1 MSNKFREYKGLN
13 LSVINKEM
21 LEEWS
26 KNNTFEQSIKSREG
40 HPEFIFYEG
49 PPSANGMPGIHHVIS
64 RALKDTFCRYK
75 TLKGYKVERKAGWDT
90 HGLPVELAVEKKL
103 DIKKDDIGT
112 KISVEKYN
120 KTCREEVMKY
130 TDKWEEITERMG
142 YWVDMEKPYIT
153 YENSYIE
160 TVWWILKQLYNKGL
174 LYKGYTIQPYSPG
187 AGTGLSS
194 HELNMPGSYK
204 DVKDITGI
212 AQFKAVRNE
221 KSEFLFKDTD
231 NDVYFIAWTTTP
243 WTLLSNTA
251 LAVGKNIKYLKVK
264 TFNPYTNIPVTVIIA
279 KDLAGKYFLE
289 KKSELKLEDY
299 KEGDKNIPFKILAEY
314 KGSELEGLRYEQLLP
329 YQQPD
334 DGDAFRVLIGD
345 FVTTE
350 DGTGIVHI
358 APSFGA
364 DDYRIAKQNGI
375 GSLTLVDKNGFF
387 VDGVGEFSNLPV
399 KNSFGT
405 EKTDSEPSIDLDI
418 IVKLKKENKLFK
430 TEKHEHSYPH
440 CWRTHKPVLYYP
452 LDSWFIKSTAVKDR
466 MIELNKTINWQPA
479 STGEGRFGKW
489 LENLIDWNLSRSRFW
504 GTPLPIWRTEDA
516 SEEICIGS
524 IEELKNEIEKSIK
537 AGFMKKSPYS
547 DFTPGDFSKENYNK
561 IDLHRPNV
569 DEIILVSKTGEKMF
583 REKDLIDVWFDS
595 GSMPY
600 AQLHYPFENKE
611 LLEKKFP
618 ADFIAEGVDQTRG
631 WFFTLHAIGTML
643 MDSVAFKNIISTGL
657 VLDKNGD
664 KMSKSKPETLIDPFE
679 TIEKHGSDPLRWYMI
694 TNARPWDNLK
704 FDIAG
709 VDEVKRKFFGTLYN
723 TYSFFAL
730 YANLDNFN
738 FEQKEIPIQDRPEID
753 KWIIS
758 LLNSLITNVDEAF
771 NNLEPTK
778 AGRLIQNFVSDNLS
792 NWYVRLNRKRFW
804 GQNYD
809 ADKISAYQTLYTC
822 LNTISILM
830 SPIAPFYS
838 DRLFKDLNQ
847 VTSKYKENSVHL
859 ALFPKADKNLIN
871 RNLENRMNKAQQ
883 ISSMALSLR
892 RRSKLKVR
900 QPLQKIML
908 PVLDESFI
916 EQINAVKEI
925 ITSEINVK
933 EIEFLNDATGLF
945 LKKVKPNFAVL
956 GKKYGKLV
964 KLISSELA
972 LLEQKNIFDF
982 EKNNSTI
989 INIDGQEITILIDEV
1004 EIHTDEMPGLLA
1016 TGNGTIT
1023 VALDTTITKSLKKEG
1038 IARELVN
1045 KIQNIRKESGM
1056 EITDNIKIE
1065 ISKNK
1070 ITEEAANQYA
1080 DYIKAQVLAKEI
1092 SFTQSISDNGTTA
1105 KDIEL
1110 DDNLIVTIKIS
1121 KAN

>member
-1 MSNKFREYKGLN
+1 MSKKFREYKGLD
-13 LSVINKEM
+13 LSLINKEM

-26 KNNTFEQSIKSREG
+26 KNNTFQQSIDTRNG
-40 HPEFIFYEG
+40 HPDFVFYEG

-64 RALKDTFCRYK
+64 RTLKDTFCRYK
-75 TLKGYKVERKAGWDT
+75 TLKGFKVERKAGWDT

-103 DIKKDDIGT
+103 GIKKDDIGT
-112 KISVEKYN
+112 KISVDKYN
-120 KTCREEVMKY
+120 QTCRDEVMKY
-130 TDKWEEITERMG
+130 TDKWEEITKKMG
-142 YWVDMEKPYIT
+142 YWVDMKNPYIT

-160 TVWWILKQLYNKGL
+160 SIWWILKQLYNKGL

-194 HELNMPGSYK
+194 HELNMPGSYR

-212 AQFKAVRNE
+212 AQFKAIRNH
-221 KSEFLFKDTD
+221 KSEFLFKDINTD
-231 NDVYFIAWTTTP
+231 LFFLAWTTTP

-251 LAVGKNIKYLKVK
+251 LAVGKNIVYQKIQ
-264 TFNPYTNIPVTVIIA
+264 TFNPYTNIPVTIIMA
-279 KDLAGKYFLE
+279 KDLATTLFPE
-289 KKSELKLEDY
+289 KNAELLLEDY
-299 KEGDKNIPFKILAEY
+299 KEGDKNIPFKVIGEH
-314 KGSELEGLRYEQLLP
+314 KGFELEGVCYEQLLP
-329 YQQPD
+329 YQQPE

-345 FVTTE
+345 FVTTQ

-364 DDYRIAKQNGI
+364 DDYRVAKQNGI

-387 VDGVGEFSNLPV
+387 IDGVGEFSNLPV
-399 KNSFGT
+399 KNVYGT
-405 EKTDSEPSIDLDI
+405 EKLESEPSIDLDI
-418 IVKLKKENKLFK
+418 VVKLKKENKLFK

-440 CWRTHKPVLYYP
+440 CWRTGKPVLYYP
-452 LDSWFIKSTAVKDR
+452 LDSWFIKSTAAKDR
-466 MIELNKTINWQPA
+466 MIELNKTINWQPTA
-479 STGEGRFGKW
+479 TGEGRFGQW

-516 SEEICIGS
+516 AEEICIGS

-537 AGFMKKSPYS
+537 AGFMKDSPYS
-547 DFTPGDFSKENYNK
+547 NFIPGDFSKENYNK
-561 IDLHRPNV
+561 IDLHRPRV

-583 REKDLIDVWFDS
+583 RETDLIDVWFDS
-595 GSMPY
+595 GAMPY

-611 LLEKKFP
+611 IFNQKFP

-664 KMSKSKPETLIDPFE
+664 KMSKSKPETLVDPFE
-679 TIEKHGSDPLRWYMI
+679 TIESYGSDPLRWYMI
-694 TNARPWDNLK
+694 TNAKPWDNLK
-704 FDIAG
+704 FDMAG

-730 YANLDNFN
+730 YANLDNFS
-738 FEQKEIPIQDRPEID
+738 FEQAEIPINKRPEID
-753 KWIIS
+753 RWIIS
-758 LLNSLITNVDEAF
+758 LLNTLIKEVDEALDT
-771 NNLEPTK
+771 LEPTK
-778 AGRLIQNFVSDNLS
+778 AGRLIHDFVSDNLS

-804 GQNYD
+804 GQVYD
-809 ADKISAYQTLYTC
+809 EDKISAYQTLYTC
-822 LNTISILM
+822 LSTVAVLM

-838 DRLFKDLNQ
+838 DRLFTDLNN
-847 VTSKYKENSVHL
+847 VSGKIKTDSVHL
-859 ALFPKADKNLIN
+859 VDFPKVDNSLIDKA
-871 RNLENRMNKAQQ
+871 LEDRMEKAQQ

-892 RRSKLKVR
+892 RKSKIKVR

-916 EQINAVKEI
+916 EQINSVKEI

-933 EIEFLNDATGLF
+933 EIEYLSDSTGLF

-964 KLISSELA
+964 KFITDTLNSI
-972 LLEQKNIFDF
+972 EQKEIFEF
-982 EKNNSTI
+982 EKNNYLYLKVE
-989 INIDGQEITILIDEV
+989 NQEIKLTLEEV
-1004 EIHTDEMPGLLA
+1004 EILTDEMPGLLA

-1023 VALDTTITKSLKKEG
+1023 VALDTTITESLKQEG

-1045 KIQNIRKESGM
+1045 KIQNLRKDSGM
-1056 EITDNIKIE
+1056 EVTDKIKIE
-1065 ISKNK
+1065 INRNK
-1070 ITEEAANQYA
+1070 IAEEVVNYYSE
-1080 DYIKAQVLAKEI
+1080 YIKTQVLAKEI
-1092 SFTQSISDNGTTA
+1092 SFTQSISENGATA
-1105 KDIEL
+1105 KEIEL
-1110 DDNLIVTIKIS
+1110 DDDLTVTIKIS
-1121 KAN
+1121 KTN